1 MKKEPVFGSEFEQKR
16 PKMKKDKSFFAKL
29 DNKDHNEGDEFVEKA
44 VSQVRKELVED
55 SLSFNLPIG
64 NQNKIR

>member
-1 MKKEPVFGSEFEQKR
+1 MKKDPVYGSEFEQNR

-29 DNKDHNEGDEFVEKA
+29 DNKERAEEEYVEKV
-44 VSQVRKELVED
+44 VSLVRKELNEE

-64 NQNKIR
+64 NQNKIK